1 MLVEQDFSAAAEKN
15 AARAGILL
23 FEQHLDTAR
32 AAKMLLEQ
40 KQQESKT
47 LKEILDFLKIS
58 NSNEVKL
65 SASLNTVECPTTD
78 IGQVVIPE
86 DDDTQPPIH
95 AVEQQQVPRNR
106 QNARRHFEACLSEPM
121 VSMDS
126 MKIH

>member
-1 MLVEQDFSAAAEKN
+1 MLVEQDFSAAAEKKCCSGRN
-15 AARAGILL
+15 FAVRAASRYCSSSKDAARA
-23 FEQHLDTAR
+23 
-32 AAKMLLEQ
+32 
-40 KQQESKT
+40 QELKT

-95 AVEQQQVPRNR
+95 AVEVDEGTNCPVCNKRIDAINAAVPTK
-106 QNARRHFEACLSEPM
+106 EG
-121 VSMDS
+121 
-126 MKIH
+126 